1 MICGYGDVCNGSD
14 IAVPGAGARVVIAEC
29 DPFCAL
35 QTCMEDFQVA
45 ALEPVVNEIDI
56 FVATAG
62 NLKIIRLEHMQKM
75 RAEPQLLFK
84 SKRCTLVSFV

>member
-35 QTCMEDFQVA
+35 RACMEG
-45 ALEPVVNEIDI
+45 
-56 FVATAG
+56 FVTTAG
-62 NLKIIRLEHMQKM
+62 SFKIIRLEHMQKM
-75 RAEPQLLFK
+75 RVEPQLLYK
-84 SKRCTLVSFV
+84 SNRCTLVSFV